1 MSRIPGLR
9 RHFRLPWRTERTL
22 REEVDEELRFHL
34 DMRAAELAQRRG
46 LDPEAARAEAL
57 RQFGDL
63 EDARD
68 YIRSMDRRTETT
80 TWRRDVLNAFRQDLT
95 QSWRGLRRSPAFT
108 TIVVLALA
116 LGIGMTT
123 AIFTLVNALMLRPL
137 PLVDTEALVGFGDPS
152 LVSTISSG
160 SPRSDLFS
168 YPLYVDLR
176 DRGRTVRGLLAAGTP
191 GPLDVVIDPSRDP
204 AAERESV
211 EPRLVSGNYF
221 EVLGVRAAIGRTLNA
236 TDDSAPGGSP
246 VAVISHDFWERRFD
260 LDPGVLGRTILVDRT
275 PVTIVGVTPPGFF
288 GEIVGIPM
296 DVWMPLTLQPLLM
309 PNQDRLRDR
318 NVNWLLLMG
327 RLAPGATVA
336 RAEAE
341 FTAITRQAF
350 LEEGA
355 ASRGENAPAPVVDA
369 FPAARGFSN
378 VRAEAG
384 LVLTTVMGLAALV
397 LFVVCAN
404 VANLLL
410 ARASSRRTE
419 IGVRLA
425 LGAGRLR
432 VLRHLLTETLL
443 LGAAAGV
450 LALLVVNTGRVMLV
464 RYVESSGQTFNF
476 DLSFDVRVLAFAGAL
491 SLLTALLLGLV
502 PALRAT
508 RVELPTALRSHARGV
523 SGDPLGGGGRR
534 LGLGKWLVIGQVA
547 VSLVLLTGTGLLLRS
562 AWNLQR
568 VDLGVARDEL
578 LLVEVDATAAGYEGP
593 RLQALQRQL
602 AERLERLPGVA
613 AVSYSQL
620 GILSGSEITT
630 THQVP
635 GFVARADEDTVSS
648 TDRVGPGYFQTVGAR
663 LLRGRDIGP
672 RDDARAPLV
681 TVINE
686 TMARFYFPGR
696 DPIGQYI
703 QLDTRR
709 YQVVGVVADVKVQ
722 TLRTEPTRRFY
733 TPAAQDEASGFTFV
747 LRTRGAP
754 GAGLALAIRREILAA
769 DAVLRVGRAEPLADR
784 VSRSMEAE
792 RVMAQ
797 LAATAGGLAL
807 VLSLLGLYGVMTYTT
822 VRRTGEFGLRMALGA
837 GPAEL
842 TRMVLRET
850 MVLLAIGALIGVP
863 AAIAAGRLLR
873 SQLVGVGVVDL
884 PSLAAALGVL
894 AASAALAGYR
904 PASRAAHV
912 QPQVALSR
920 E

>member
-1 MSRIPGLR
+1 MFS
-9 RHFRLPWRTERTL
+9 
-22 REEVDEELRFHL
+22 
-34 DMRAAELAQRRG
+34 
-46 LDPEAARAEAL
+46 
-57 RQFGDL
+57 
-63 EDARD
+63 
-68 YIRSMDRRTETT
+68 
-80 TWRRDVLNAFRQDLT
+80 AFRQDLT
-95 QSWRGLRRSPAFT
+95 QSWRGLRRSPAFS

-137 PLVDTEALVGFGDPS
+137 PLVDARGLVGFGDPT

-168 YPLYVDLR
+168 YPLYQDLR
-176 DRGRTVRGLLAAGTP
+176 DRSRTVSALFASGTP
-191 GPLDVVIDPSRDP
+191 GPLDVAIDPVRGADALP
-204 AAERESV
+204 EEFDARF
-211 EPRLVSGNYF
+211 VSGNYF
-221 EVLGVRAAIGRTLNA
+221 EVLGVRAAIGRTLNP
-236 TDDSAPGGSP
+236 TDDAVAGGSP
-246 VAVISHDFWERRFD
+246 VAVISHDFWERRFA
-260 LDPGVLGRTILVDRT
+260 LDPAVLGRTILVERT

-288 GEIVGIPM
+288 GEIVGTPM
-296 DVWMPLTLQPLLM
+296 DAWMPVTLQPLLM
-309 PNQDRLRDR
+309 PHQDRLRDR
-318 NVNWLLLMG
+318 NMNWLLFMG
-327 RLAPGATVA
+327 RLRPDASVA

-341 FTAITRQAF
+341 FTAITRQSF
-350 LEEGA
+350 LDADGA
-355 ASRGENAPAPVVDA
+355 RAGSAPAPVVDA
-369 FPAARGFSN
+369 FPGARGFSR

-425 LGAGRLR
+425 LGAGRMR

-443 LGAAAGV
+443 LGVGAGL

-464 RYVESSGQTFNF
+464 RYVESTGETINF
-476 DLSFDVRVLAFAGAL
+476 DLSLDARVLTFAGAL
-491 SLLTALLLGLV
+491 SLITALLLGLV

-578 LLVEVDATAAGYEGP
+578 VVVDVDAAPAGYSGA
-593 RLQALQRQL
+593 RLHALQRQL
-602 AERLERLPGVA
+602 VERLERIPGVA

-620 GILSGSEITT
+620 GILTGSEITT

-635 GFVARADEDTVSS
+635 GFVARADEDTISS
-648 TDRVGPGYFQTVGAR
+648 TDRVGPGYFEVVGAR
-663 LLRGRDIGP
+663 MLRGRGIEA
-672 RDDARAPLV
+672 RDDARAPRV

-686 TMARFYFPGR
+686 TMARFHFAGR
-696 DPIGQYI
+696 DPIGQYV
-703 QLDTRR
+703 QVDSLRL
-709 YQVVGVVADVKVQ
+709 QVVGVVADVKSQ
-722 TLRTEPTRRFY
+722 SLRAEPTRRFY
-733 TPAAQDEASGFTFV
+733 TAAEQEEASGFTMV
-747 LRTRGAP
+747 LRTRSAP
-754 GAGLALAIRREILAA
+754 GAIGLAARREIVAA
-769 DAVLRVGRAEPLADR
+769 DAALRVDQPESLSRR

-797 LAATAGGLAL
+797 LAATAGALAL
-807 VLSLLGLYGVMTYTT
+807 VLSVLGLYGVMTYTT

-850 MVLLAIGALIGVP
+850 MVLILVGAVIGVP
-863 AAIAAGRLLR
+863 AAVAAGRLLR
-873 SQLVGVGVVDL
+873 SQLVGVGVVDI

-904 PASRAAHV
+904 PASRAARV